1 MVVLSNQKQI
11 ILPIYSC
18 LAPRHHH
25 LHRPSVC
32 WSSPRQCDHV
42 LACVNEVK
50 QRSNIGLSTATGPQA
65 GLNMGHLAD
74 TPMFYCNTCGGSN
87 IWGKHLTKT
96 PGTLYAIEANLF
108 YPFVLKQS
116 SCCLNFLHT
125 SEEILTHKT
134 RVIIYDIYWLML
146 GIYINLSLFI
156 LPTPPFPSLSCLN
169 VEQNGLNFQR
179 VPPKLLFVSDCVDE
193 TFISTL

>member
-1 MVVLSNQKQI
+1 ML
-11 ILPIYSC
+11 L
-18 LAPRHHH
+18 
-25 LHRPSVC
+25 
-32 WSSPRQCDHV
+32 
-42 LACVNEVK
+42 E
-50 QRSNIGLSTATGPQA
+50 
-65 GLNMGHLAD
+65 
-74 TPMFYCNTCGGSN
+74 
-87 IWGKHLTKT
+87 
-96 PGTLYAIEANLF
+96 
-108 YPFVLKQS
+108 
-116 SCCLNFLHT
+116 FLHT

-146 GIYINLSLFI
+146 GIYINLSRFI